1 MSNDELSQWR
11 KEPIE
16 MWPVPALWAEI
27 RRLYVENASMHETL
41 GECATEI
48 AHSMLDSGLTLMAL
62 PAEDARLA
70 LANISERIQVS
81 IHPGSTS

>member
-11 KEPIE
+11 ELPIE

-27 RRLYVENASMHETL
+27 RRLYVENAAMHETL

-48 AHSMLDSGLTLMAL
+48 AHSMLESGLTLMTL
-62 PAEDARLA
+62 PAKDARLA
-70 LANISERIQVS
+70 LANISERIEVS
-81 IHPGSTS
+81 IHPGAIS